1 MSPKKITDTDKLE
14 LAQLYR
20 QAGETTASLAN
31 RYGVSN
37 STISRILKTTIP
49 EHEYE
54 ELIQQKRGAKNG
66 SDEEVGTKLDRS
78 MPNDFDFP
86 AVNAAP
92 AESRLDTLAPSAE
105 SAAQSAVEPLLQE
118 IDDTE
123 RGNVDRVA
131 APVTT
136 DDVAPSVPTSTNDSV
151 ATINEDLGQ
160 QNRRVRR
167 RSSAPED
174 ELVHLSVVNAAT
186 PVLANDLD
194 RSTQRLEVSSSS
206 AVEAESKLD
215 FTTSSANSSI
225 DDTSIPTK
233 TPVPP
238 PTQRTPVLRNVRP
251 KQDEYLT
258 EFADANPACPIET
271 GESDEDE
278 DDNPEDVN
286 VLAAMFGEEIADGD
300 EEDFEDDEEDEDDD
314 EFSSTERQLD
324 RELLTLDRLQIQ
336 VIPLSQAI
344 LPRTCY
350 IVIDKFAE
358 LIVRPLKDFAEL
370 GQIPGEEIQQ
380 RTLPIF
386 DNHRVAKR
394 FSNQRTQRV
403 IKVPDSKV
411 FHKTSQHLR
420 SKGITRLLVD
430 GNIYSLN

>member
-14 LAQLYR
+14 LIQLYR
-20 QAGETTASLAN
+20 QTGETTASLAN

-49 EHEYE
+49 EPEYE

-66 SDEEVGTKLDRS
+66 SDEEVSAKIERAIPTDATPSDINTALNEPMQGKLVSSAQLALEPIVPGDNY
-78 MPNDFDFP
+78 PNDGNLDLV
-86 AVNAAP
+86 AVSVN
-92 AESRLDTLAPSAE
+92 
-105 SAAQSAVEPLLQE
+105 
-118 IDDTE
+118 
-123 RGNVDRVA
+123 
-131 APVTT
+131 
-136 DDVAPSVPTSTNDSV
+136 DDVAPSVPTPVTENTSPIN
-151 ATINEDLGQ
+151 NEDLGQ
-160 QNRRVRR
+160 NNRRVRR
-167 RSSAPED
+167 RSSAPEG
-174 ELVHLSVVNAAT
+174 ELPQPTVVSDAIPAA
-186 PVLANDLD
+186 VNDFD
-194 RSTQRLEVSSSS
+194 RSTQTLAVANFS
-206 AVEAESKLD
+206 ASITEPPVAES
-215 FTTSSANSSI
+215 I
-225 DDTSIPTK
+225 DPAIPTQ
-233 TPVPP
+233 TPIPS
-238 PTQRTPVLRNVRP
+238 PTQRTPILRNART
-251 KQDEYLT
+251 KTNEYFT
-258 EFADANPACPIET
+258 DSADLDSTSSIET
-271 GESDEDE
+271 DNSDEEE

-286 VLAAMFGEEIADGD
+286 ILAAMFGEEIADGD
-300 EEDFEDDEEDEDDD
+300 DEDFDDDDDDD
-314 EFSSTERQLD
+314 EFSSSDGKSD
-324 RELLTLDRLQIQ
+324 RELLTIDRLHLQI
-336 VIPLSQAI
+336 IPLSQAI

>member
-14 LAQLYR
+14 LVQLYR

-49 EHEYE
+49 EPEYE

-66 SDEEVGTKLDRS
+66 TDEEVNAKIEESIQAVSALNTAPDESKRDKLTS
-78 MPNDFDFP
+78 P
-86 AVNAAP
+86 V
-92 AESRLDTLAPSAE
+92 E
-105 SAAQSAVEPLLQE
+105 SAAQPALEQILPGSE
-118 IDDTE
+118 DTNE
-123 RGNVDRVA
+123 GNLDRVA
-131 APVTT
+131 APVN
-136 DDVAPSVPTSTNDSV
+136 SVPIL
-151 ATINEDLGQ
+151 AAEIAAPINEDLGQ
-160 QNRRVRR
+160 TNRRVRR
-167 RSSAPED
+167 RSSAPEG
-174 ELVHLSVVNAAT
+174 ELTPATAMGDAIAVV
-186 PVLANDLD
+186 VSDFD
-194 RSTQRLEVSSSS
+194 RSTQTS
-206 AVEAESKLD
+206 AVAN
-215 FTTSSANSSI
+215 FSSPITEPLPERTPAVVGSI
-225 DDTSIPTK
+225 DPLISTQSPA
-233 TPVPP
+233 PS
-238 PTQRTPVLRNVRP
+238 PTQRTPILRNARP
-251 KQDEYLT
+251 TSNEYYP
-258 EFADANPACPIET
+258 DSANTNPDCSIET
-271 GESDEDE
+271 DDSDEED

-300 EEDFEDDEEDEDDD
+300 DEDFDDDDEDEDD
-314 EFSSTERQLD
+314 EFASTDRQSD
-324 RELLTLDRLQIQ
+324 RELLPIDRLHLQI
-336 VIPLSQAI
+336 IPLSQAI

-370 GQIPGEEIQQ
+370 GQIPGEEMQQ

-411 FHKTSQHLR
+411 FHKTSQHLQ
-420 SKGITRLLVD
+420 SKGIARLLVD

>member
-14 LAQLYR
+14 LIQLYR
-20 QAGETTASLAN
+20 QAGETTASLAS

-49 EHEYE
+49 EPEYE
-54 ELIQQKRGAKNG
+54 ELIQQKRGAKSGTDEEVSGKIARSIPTDSTPSAVNTAPDESMPDKLSCSEQPALEPILPG
-66 SDEEVGTKLDRS
+66 SDETNIGNFDRVVV
-78 MPNDFDFP
+78 PVNDDITP
-86 AVNAAP
+86 TV
-92 AESRLDTLAPSAE
+92 LTLA
-105 SAAQSAVEPLLQE
+105 
-118 IDDTE
+118 TE
-123 RGNVDRVA
+123 
-131 APVTT
+131 TISST
-136 DDVAPSVPTSTNDSV
+136 D
-151 ATINEDLGQ
+151 EDLGQ
-160 QNRRVRR
+160 NNRRVRR
-167 RSSAPED
+167 RSSAPEG
-174 ELVHLSVVNAAT
+174 ELPQPTIVSEVIPAAVN
-186 PVLANDLD
+186 DFD
-194 RSTQRLEVSSSS
+194 RSTQTL
-206 AVEAESKLD
+206 AVAEPLPER
-215 FTTSSANSSI
+215 TPAVAGSI
-225 DDTSIPTK
+225 DPSSPTL
-233 TPVPP
+233 TTI
-238 PTQRTPVLRNVRP
+238 PTQRTPILRNARP
-251 KQDEYLT
+251 RANEYSNDS
-258 EFADANPACPIET
+258 ADPNPTYSIET
-271 GESDEDE
+271 GESDEEE

-300 EEDFEDDEEDEDDD
+300 DFDEDEDEDED
-314 EFSSTERQLD
+314 EEFSSTDRQSD
-324 RELLTLDRLQIQ
+324 RELLTIDRLHLQI
-336 VIPLSQAI
+336 IPLSQAI

-411 FHKTSQHLR
+411 FYKTSQHLR